1 MNSGVIGVLILAASG
16 YIFVSE
22 YSASLTGRVEE
33 YRSVTKLI
41 EFIFL
46 SLSSSAEPVGDIVDK
61 FLKRGNTVTKFIS
74 NMYSFKD
81 GRFEL
86 AREREP
92 EADTLLYENDKE
104 KIRKLFSEYGRYG
117 IDEQRRI
124 LNDTKAHFTER
135 LREIESVSEKT
146 KKAEN
151 MIYIALFI
159 GAFILVI

>member
-74 NMYSFKD
+74 NMYSLKD

-92 EADTLLYENDKE
+92 KADTLLYENDKE

-135 LREIESVSEKT
+135 LREIESVSEKN
-146 KKAEN
+146 KKAAN
-151 MIYIALFI
+151 LIYIALFI